1 MPRGRVIG
9 PDFWSDETMI
19 GHTPFARLFYIGLWN
34 FAYCDYGH
42 LPDEPFSLK
51 LKVLP
56 ADPVDGHQLVDELLG
71 SGKLTRN
78 ELPGGATYLHMP
90 SFGKHQS
97 IDSRWKSRCPI
108 CNSLKLQEPQASSP
122 ELPETR
128 RTTLVKGK
136 ERKGKEPSVQAS
148 LERDFDSFWTVY
160 PRKEGKQAA
169 KAKYLTIRRK
179 VAAEPILEGARAY
192 ALMSLGKE
200 KQHVKMAQGWLNDGR
215 WADELQTSI
224 PVPPRG
230 GAPTTHEHRWLPNGT
245 CLFCDERM
253 DEENPF

>member
-34 FAYCDYGH
+34 FAYCDFGH

-56 ADPVDGHQLVDELLG
+56 ADPVNGHELVDELLG

-78 ELPGGATYLHMP
+78 ELPGGVTYLHMP

-97 IDSRWKSRCPI
+97 VDSRWKSRCPI
-108 CNSLKLQEPQASSP
+108 CNSLKLQEPQPSLS
-122 ELPETR
+122 ELPKTQA
-128 RTTLVKGK
+128 TTLVKGK
-136 ERKGKEPSVQAS
+136 ERKEKNSSVQAS
-148 LERDFDSFWTVY
+148 LERDFDSFWEVY

-169 KAKYLTIRRK
+169 KKKYLMVRRQ
-179 VAAEPILEGARAY
+179 VEALPILEGARAY
-192 ALMSLGKE
+192 ALLSLGKE
-200 KQHVKMAQGWLNDGR
+200 KQHVKMAQGWLTDGR

-224 PVPPRG
+224 PLPPKR
-230 GAPTTHEHRWLPNGT
+230 TDTNEHTHRWMPDGT
-245 CLFCDERM
+245 CLHCEERRDEV
-253 DEENPF
+253 DPF